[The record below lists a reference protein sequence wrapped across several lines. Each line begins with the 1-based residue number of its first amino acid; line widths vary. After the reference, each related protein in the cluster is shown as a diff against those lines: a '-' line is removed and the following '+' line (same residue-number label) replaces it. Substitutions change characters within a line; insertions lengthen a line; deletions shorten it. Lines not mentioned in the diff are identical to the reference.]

1 MPEIT
6 KQEIKEA
13 VKEGIVEAFE
23 PFATAIKQDFDVI
36 DTKLDKIDKKIVSI
50 DSRLENLEMGVE
62 DIKLRLDQVAY
73 RFEVQDLD
81 RRLKLIEGKLGIK
94 QPSAPPV

>member
-6 KQEIKEA
+6 KQDVKEA
-13 VKEGIVEAFE
+13 VVEAFE
-23 PFATAIKQDFDVI
+23 PFANAIKQDFDVVNN
-36 DTKLDKIDKKIVSI
+36 KLDGMGKGIVSI
-50 DSRLENLEMGVE
+50 NSRLENLELGQE

-81 RRLKLIEGKLGIK
+81 RRLKLVEGKLGIK
-94 QPSAPPV
+94 QPIAPPA